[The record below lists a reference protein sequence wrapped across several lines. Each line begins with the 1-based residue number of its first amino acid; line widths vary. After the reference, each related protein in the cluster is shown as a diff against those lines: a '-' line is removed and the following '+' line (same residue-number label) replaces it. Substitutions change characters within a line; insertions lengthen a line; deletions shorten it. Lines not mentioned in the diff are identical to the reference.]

1 MWLIFYAASGCYW
14 PVSKNTFV
22 KWNMIISTVWFHAI
36 VHMVNRKM
44 CEKKFVWKV
53 EPQAGDIALFKVLNI
68 AIFLCKILWD
78 LVHAKATYVR
88 DDVAF

>member
-1 MWLIFYAASGCYW
+1 MQPVAATGQC
-14 PVSKNTFV
+14 PKTLFV
-22 KWNMIISTVWFHAI
+22 GWNMIISTVWYFMQLCTWWI
-36 VHMVNRKM
+36 EKCVK
-44 CEKKFVWKV
+44 KKFVWKV
-53 EPQAGDIALFKVLNI
+53 EPQTGDIALFKVLNI